1 MTPLITIATFGAAL
15 LVVSA
20 IGTFLLGRLAVH
32 ASILRSSAL
41 KMLLYIVV
49 VLAGMFVVIAP
60 GIIIA
65 LSYLEHIPPLRMGL
79 YPRVI
84 TEPSVLIVYLVYWAV
99 IYLSFRA
106 GIGRARWN
114 G

>member
-1 MTPLITIATFGAAL
+1 MIKILTFGAAL

-32 ASILRSSAL
+32 ANGLQSMAL
-41 KMLLYIVV
+41 KALLYIAVTLV
-49 VLAGMFVVIAP
+49 GMLIVIAP
-60 GIIIA
+60 GIIVA
-65 LSYLEHIPPLRMGL
+65 LSYLEYFPPLPMTL
-79 YPRVI
+79 YPNYV
-84 TEPSVLIVYLVYWAV
+84 TAPSVLICYFIYWAV

-106 GIGRARWN
+106 GFGRARWN